1 MKLSIGVLPL
11 KSDAD
16 IILHP
21 VKYKNSITYEP
32 LAEEAVLAL
41 LAKEFTYKLVD
52 EETKKFFDEMD
63 EGYLYSESN
72 FDEFDIETIKKSL
85 ENKNELVIGKDILLH
100 PNKENILKIAN
111 LFRLANFEVNEYIEN
126 NEFDEIDELDTFD
139 GSVVYV
145 CNGKNDEILVSN
157 QFKIANKIKSNEI
170 LVNNIPKKVIL
181 DENLKGVFGIIFEDN
196 IDSYPFQRVKI
207 N

>member
-21 VKYKNSITYEP
+21 VKYKESVSYEP
-32 LAEEAVLAL
+32 LAEEAVIAL
-41 LAKEFTYKLVD
+41 LAKELTYDLVD
-52 EETKKFFDEMD
+52 DKTKEFFDDMD

-72 FDEFDIETIKKSL
+72 FDEFDIENIKKSL
-85 ENKNELVIGKDILLH
+85 EDKNELVLGKDVLSH
-100 PNKENILKIAN
+100 PRKENILKLAN
-111 LFRLANFEVNEYIEN
+111 LLKLVNFDINETIDSNDLE
-126 NEFDEIDELDTFD
+126 EIDELDTFD

-145 CNGKNDEILVSN
+145 CDGENDEIIVSK
-157 QFKIANKIKSNEI
+157 QFKIANKINSDKI
-170 LVNNIPKKVIL
+170 LVDGKEKVVKE
-181 DENLKGVFGIIFEDN
+181 DENLKGVFGIIFDKNEE
-196 IDSYPFQRVKI
+196 YPFKRVKI

>member
-21 VKYKNSITYEP
+21 VKYKESITYEP

-41 LAKEFTYKLVD
+41 LAKELTYDLVD
-52 EETKKFFDEMD
+52 DKTKEFFDDMD
-63 EGYLYSESN
+63 DGYLYSESN
-72 FDEFDIETIKKSL
+72 FDEFDIETIKNSL
-85 ENKNELVIGKDILLH
+85 ENKNELLIGKDILLH

-145 CNGKNDEILVSN
+145 CDGDNDEILVSN
-157 QFKIANKIKSNEI
+157 QFKIANKIKNDTI
-170 LVNNIPKKVIL
+170 LVDNKEKKVIL
-181 DENLKGVFGIIFEDN
+181 DENLKGVFGIIFEKNDQ
-196 IDSYPFQRVKI
+196 YPFKRVKI

>member
-16 IILHP
+16 IVLHP
-21 VKYKNSITYEP
+21 VKYKESITYEP

-41 LAKEFTYKLVD
+41 LAKEFTYDLVD
-52 EETKKFFDEMD
+52 SKTKEFFDDMD

-72 FDEFDIETIKKSL
+72 FDEFDIETIKNSL
-85 ENKNELVIGKDILLH
+85 EDKNELIIGKDILLH

-111 LFRLANFEVNEYIEN
+111 LFRLANFEVNEYIED

-145 CNGKNDEILVSN
+145 CDGDNDEILVSN
-157 QFKIANKIKSNEI
+157 QFKIANKIKSDTI
-170 LVNNIPKKVIL
+170 LVDGKEKKVIL
-181 DENLKGVFGIIFEDN
+181 DENLKGVFGIIFEKNDK
-196 IDSYPFQRVKI
+196 YPFKRVKI